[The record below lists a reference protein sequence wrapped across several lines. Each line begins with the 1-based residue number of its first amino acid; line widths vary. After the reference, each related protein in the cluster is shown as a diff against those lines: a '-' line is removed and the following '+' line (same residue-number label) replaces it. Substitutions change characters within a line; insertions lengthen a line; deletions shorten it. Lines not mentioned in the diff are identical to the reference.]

1 MKQSLSK
8 HAVLLL
14 FVLACFVAALLNAC
28 EKDKP
33 IMLLGGGHADS
44 TFLSFATEFG
54 SLLDQEIPELQV
66 KVKETAGS
74 LDNLVRVDQ
83 GKLDLAL
90 VNAEDAYLGTAGFFR
105 GDKPATDRVQALV
118 RLYGTSAQLVV
129 LENSPYRTLD
139 DLRKHRVAVGGSRK
153 TGAALA
159 AERFF
164 DSLKMWDDI
173 VPIYV
178 NYSMGLR
185 ELAAGTVDAVWIL
198 GAFPNEA
205 IRRANQKTPIRLLEL
220 WTFAVRSNFF
230 RDYPFYRFVQIPAGT
245 YERQGEDIFTFQS
258 PTLLV
263 SNQSLDAELAYRV
276 LKILFSEKGLAHMR
290 ARVPIAR
297 ELNVGRGLEGGRI
310 PFHPGAVRFLR
321 EAL

>member
-1 MKQSLSK
+1 MKQSLHK
-8 HAVLLL
+8 YAALLL
-14 FVLACFVAALLNAC
+14 FVLVCLFAVLFSACG
-28 EKDKP
+28 KGKP
-33 IMLLGGGHADS
+33 ILLLGGGHADS
-44 TFLSFATEFG
+44 TFLSFATELA
-54 SLLDQEIPELQV
+54 SLLDQEMPELRV

-74 LDNLVRVDQ
+74 LDNLARVDQ

-90 VNAEDAYLGTAGFFR
+90 VNAEDAYLGTVGFFR
-105 GDKPATDRVQALV
+105 DGNPATDRVQALV

-129 LENSPYRTLD
+129 LENSPYRTLE
-139 DLRKHRVAVGGSRK
+139 DLRRHRVAVGGSRK
-153 TGAALA
+153 TGSALA

-164 DSLKMWDDI
+164 GSLELWDDI
-173 VPIYV
+173 IPIYV

-185 ELAAGTVDAVWIL
+185 ELAAGSVDAVWIL
-198 GAFPNEA
+198 GDFPNEA
-205 IRRANQKTPIRLLEL
+205 IRRTNQKTPIRLLEL
-220 WTFAVRSNFF
+220 WTLAIRSNFF
-230 RDYPFYRFVQIPAGT
+230 RDYPFYRFAQIPAGT
-245 YERQGEDIFTFQS
+245 YERQEEDVFTFQS
-258 PTLLV
+258 PTLWV
-263 SNQSLDAELAYRV
+263 ANQSLDAELVYRL